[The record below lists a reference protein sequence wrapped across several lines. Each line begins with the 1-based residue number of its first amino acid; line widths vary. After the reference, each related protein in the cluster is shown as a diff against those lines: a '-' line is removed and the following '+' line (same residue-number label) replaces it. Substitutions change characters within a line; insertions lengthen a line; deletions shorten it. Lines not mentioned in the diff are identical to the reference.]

1 MLFRRRIQGLLTDS
15 IIDLVPV
22 YLGEVDKEYGFGE
35 VKEWKITLHGRLR
48 EIGRISLRMGEGPGI
63 YYFGH
68 IGYHIDP
75 PWRGHRYARR
85 ACELLRTELNRSGKS
100 SVVITTDVDN
110 ITSQKTCLG
119 IGAVLERIVD
129 VPVVYQKRWSLSAR
143 KCRYVWKLGKEY
155 GQI

>member
-75 PWRGHRYARR
+75 P
-85 ACELLRTELNRSGKS
+85 L
-100 SVVITTDVDN
+100 
-110 ITSQKTCLG
+110 
-119 IGAVLERIVD
+119 
-129 VPVVYQKRWSLSAR
+129 
-143 KCRYVWKLGKEY
+143 RYVLSSN
-155 GQI
+155 